1 MCTSLVKGWADPSIG
16 TYLFGRPFATSAYL
30 AYSALLDPSADQ
42 IGVAHRTGG
51 DTTIIIQAPGVS
63 GRTVVASIVGSIVG
77 VAIVAALLF
86 LFIRW
91 RRRVHSD
98 KLRSKPKIKKKEYII
113 EPFTSRGRPSS
124 MAPLIPPSGRQ
135 DEWIVE
141 EGEIGGEPSPQ
152 HDPRS
157 ERWSMN
163 NAPTP
168 RLPDRKSPLPTQPPP
183 RLVLARQSEISG
195 STYSPEPSP
204 RLHSEIS
211 TPVRPTSPERQRYDT
226 PELAPPPY
234 ER

>member
-1 MCTSLVKGWADPSIG
+1 MKGWADPSIG

-113 EPFTSRGRPSS
+113 EPFTNRERPSS
-124 MAPLIPPSGRQ
+124 ITPLIHPTGRQ
-135 DEWIVE
+135 DDWIVE

-152 HDPRS
+152 LDPRS
-157 ERWSMN
+157 ERWSMQN
-163 NAPTP
+163 TP
-168 RLPDRKSPLPTQPPP
+168 GSRVPDRKSPLPTQSTP
-183 RLVLARQSEISG
+183 RLVLARQSQITG
-195 STYSPEPSP
+195 SSYSPEPSP
-204 RLHSEIS
+204 RLPPESS
-211 TPVRPTSPERQRYDT
+211 TSVRPSSPERQRYDT

-234 ER
+234 QR